1 MTPTNRPITSREY
14 KLMLN
19 TERFRDRR
27 AGAGLFWKLLTFL
40 VENQGNEV
48 IPNTEDR
55 RKGRREAAH
64 HLVSG
69 HIRVRAAARQ
79 HRPARARGTGRQ

>member
-27 AGAGLFWKLLTFL
+27 GGAGLFWKLLSFL

-48 IPNTEDR
+48 ISDQVD
-55 RKGRREAAH
+55 
-64 HLVSG
+64 HLEKDAEKT
-69 HIRVRAAARQ
+69 R
-79 HRPARARGTGRQ
+79 TT